1 MNLANVIRAEWIKLA
16 SVRSTWWTLAA
27 CYVITVGI
35 AAAALFGIQSSNEVP
50 GRDFFPVDVALV
62 GLMFG
67 QLAMAVTG
75 VLVISSEYSSGGMR
89 TTLTAVPARLRL
101 LAAKAIV
108 LGAYSLAVGALI
120 VVSCFVLMQITFGGQ
135 VGADLSDDGVLRAL
149 AGGALYL
156 SASALLAFGVG
167 AIVRNTGG
175 GITATVALLFV
186 LPLMAFAPPGWMRDT
201 GADYFTTNAGQQIIA
216 LDQGDGLGPWLGFVV
231 YLVWVAVG
239 LTIAAV
245 ALRRRDA

>member
-1 MNLANVIRAEWIKLA
+1 VSLANVIRAEWIKLA

-27 CYVITVGI
+27 CYLITVGI
-35 AAAALFGIQSSNEVP
+35 AAAALFGVKSSDEVV
-50 GRDFFPVDVALV
+50 RFPIDVALV

-75 VLVISSEYSSGGMR
+75 VLMISSEYSSGGMR

-101 LAAKAIV
+101 FTAKAIV
-108 LGAYSLAVGALI
+108 LAVYSFTVGALI
-120 VVSCFVLMQITFGGQ
+120 VLSCYVLLQLTFGGQ
-135 VGADLSDDGVLRAL
+135 AGADIGDAGVLRAL

-167 AIVRNTGG
+167 AIIRNTGG
-175 GITATVALLFV
+175 GITATVALLFI

-201 GADYFTTNAGQQIIA
+201 GADYFTTNAGQQIIRVE
-216 LDQGDGLGPWLGFVV
+216 QGDGLGPWLGFVV
-231 YLVWVAVG
+231 YLIWVAVG
-239 LTIAAV
+239 LTVAAV